1 MSTPVPST
9 NLWIWPHVGATPIS
23 QGLDSEMFD
32 RTDYPYTETFVRE
45 AIQNTLDARLDHS
58 KPAIINFR
66 FHEDRLGPRHA
77 LLTNVMA
84 FRSKAGLDVPD
95 EWKAGTIRWLVVE
108 DFNTKGL
115 SGALDSRTSDFW
127 NYWLNFGVSNKDG
140 SGRGGRGIGRVTFL
154 ISSRLQSV
162 IGYTRRSADKSEAI
176 CGMTV
181 LRAREDGKKFL
192 STHAYLAH
200 AERDAIYDLHEE
212 PQFRK
217 ALCDAFG
224 FTGYS
229 GKHTS
234 GLALAIPYPHQELE
248 PEGILAAAIENFA
261 PAIMSGALVLGV
273 NGRVL
278 DPGSIGEI
286 AAELSARF
294 NDSAVRED
302 VGRYLRMIRSG
313 LEADSFRSI
322 HLPNAQKGD
331 LEALRQS
338 KDCKAIQKKLESDD
352 DVVLE
357 LTFPL
362 ERKGKDETVT
372 LTAVLA
378 RTPQGMKPMDRL
390 FREGMSLPDVRA
402 RNPGD
407 TDLIVLVEDERLATY
422 LNFCEGKAHLDL
434 LESKDIRQKLKDNG
448 FGEPP
453 KVMRARRLLK
463 NIPADLRQ
471 LFTPDMAEPDASV
484 FDTFFSKPS
493 DLPGKRQKPVVNP
506 APPEPPPP
514 PKPRI
519 FKIETLEDGLRISA
533 NPENTDWPVNLT
545 LTIAYA
551 DGSRN
556 PSWSPYDF
564 GLADMPKTVLG
575 CEYDIEK
582 NRLRARNCTAG
593 CLIEI
598 RGFDSNRELDASI
611 RPWKD
616 ATEN

>member
-1 MSTPVPST
+1 MNTIAQHKS
-9 NLWIWPHVGATPIS
+9 LWIWPHVGATPIS

-45 AIQNTLDARLDHS
+45 AIQNSLDARLDHS
-58 KPAIINFR
+58 RPAIIHFR
-66 FHEDRLGPRHA
+66 FHQEQLGARRD
-77 LLTNVMA
+77 LLESVMA
-84 FRSKAGLDVPD
+84 FRREAGLEVPD
-95 EWKAGTIRWLVVE
+95 EWQANSVRWLVVE

-115 SGALDSRTSDFW
+115 SGALDTRTSDFW

-162 IGYTRRSADKSEAI
+162 VGYTRRSSDLSEAL
-176 CGMTV
+176 CGMAV
-181 LRAREDGKKFL
+181 LRARADGKKFL
-192 STHAYLAH
+192 STHAYLAS
-200 AERDAIYDLHEE
+200 AERDSIYDLHDT

-217 ALCDAFG
+217 ALCEAFH

-229 GKHTS
+229 GDHTS
-234 GLALAIPYPHQELE
+234 GLALAIPYPHEELE
-248 PEGILAAAIENFA
+248 PEGILVAAIENFA
-261 PAIMSGALVLGV
+261 PAIMSGALVLSV
-273 NGRVL
+273 DGRTL
-278 DPGSIGEI
+278 DPSSIGQI
-286 AAELSARF
+286 AVELSGRF
-294 NDSAVRED
+294 NDDAVRND
-302 VGRYLRMIRSG
+302 VTRYLRLIKCGLSTAPYRS
-313 LEADSFRSI
+313 L
-322 HLPNAQKGD
+322 HLANTQKGD
-331 LEALRQS
+331 LDAFRQS
-338 KDCKAIQKKLESDD
+338 KDVKAVQKKLETDEEI
-352 DVVLE
+352 VLE

-362 ERKGKDETVT
+362 ERKGKDETVR
-372 LTAVLA
+372 LRAVLA
-378 RTPQGMKPMDRL
+378 RTPQGMKPLDRL

-402 RNPGD
+402 KNPGD
-407 TDLIVLVEDERLATY
+407 TDLVLLVENELLATY

-453 KVMRARRLLK
+453 KVMRARRLVK
-463 NIPADLRQ
+463 NLPADLRH
-471 LFTPDMAEPDASV
+471 LFTPDMSEPDASV

-493 DLPGKRQKPVVNP
+493 DLAGKRQKPSVHP
-506 APPEPPPP
+506 TPPEPPPP

-519 FKIETLEDGLRISA
+519 FTVETLDDGLRIRA

-551 DGSRN
+551 DGSRS

-564 GLADMPKTVLG
+564 SLGDLPKTIEG
-575 CEYDIEK
+575 CEFEIDK
-582 NRLRARNCTAG
+582 NRLRARNCTAE

-598 RGFDSNRELDASI
+598 RGFDANRELDASI

>member
-1 MSTPVPST
+1 MNTSAYPR

-45 AIQNTLDARLDHS
+45 AIQNTLDARLDHT
-58 KPAIINFR
+58 KPAIISFR
-66 FHEDRLGPRHA
+66 FHEDQLGARRD
-77 LLTNVMA
+77 LLESVMA
-84 FRSKAGLDVPD
+84 FRRKADLDVPD
-95 EWKAGTIRWLVVE
+95 EWQAGKVRWLVVE

-115 SGALDSRTSDFW
+115 GGSLDSRTSDFW

-162 IGYTRRSADKSEAI
+162 IGYTRRSTDRSEAL
-176 CGMTV
+176 CGMAV
-181 LRAREDGKKFL
+181 LRAREDGTKFL

-200 AERDAIYDLHEE
+200 AERDSIYDLHDT

-217 ALCDAFG
+217 SLRDAFR

-229 GKHTS
+229 GEHTS
-234 GLALAIPYPHQELE
+234 GLALAIPYPHQELV

-261 PAIMSGALVLGV
+261 PAIMSGALVLAV
-273 NGRVL
+273 NGRTL
-278 DPGSIGEI
+278 DPSSIEEI
-286 AAELSARF
+286 AVEMSGRF
-294 NDSAVRED
+294 NDNAVKDD
-302 VGRYLRMIRSG
+302 VSRYLRMIKSG
-313 LEADSFRSI
+313 IEAAPFRSL

-338 KDCKAIQKKLESDD
+338 KDIKAIQKRLESED
-352 DVVLE
+352 DVVLD

-362 ERKGKDETVT
+362 ERKGKDETVR
-372 LTAVLA
+372 LRAVLA
-378 RTPQGMKPMDRL
+378 RTPQGMRPLDRL

-402 RNPGD
+402 KTPGE
-407 TDLIVLVEDERLATY
+407 TDLVVLVENEVLATY

-434 LESKDIRQKLKDNG
+434 LDSKDIRQKLKDNG

-453 KVMRARRLLK
+453 KVMRPRRLLK
-463 NIPADLRQ
+463 YLPADLRQ
-471 LFTPDMAEPDASV
+471 ILTPDMTEPDASV
-484 FDTFFSKPS
+484 FDSFFSKPS
-493 DLPGKRQKPVVNP
+493 DLPGKRQKPTVNP
-506 APPEPPPP
+506 IPPEPPPP

-519 FKIETLEDGLRISA
+519 FKVKTLEDGLRIKA
-533 NPENTDWPVNLT
+533 NPENTEWPVNLT

-556 PSWSPYDF
+556 PSWSPFDF
-564 GLADMPKTVLG
+564 SLADLPRTIEG
-575 CEYDIEK
+575 CEFDIEK
-582 NRLRARNCTAG
+582 NRLRARNCTADT
-593 CLIEI
+593 LIEI